1 MTVIDDTARISIEP
15 ASGYLGA
22 QIGNVDLA
30 RELEP
35 EVVAQILDALIEWKV
50 LFFKDQDITPER
62 QISLGNQFGVANH
75 CHPTIPPVHPQW
87 REIFETTNELNRLV
101 AKQGSNE
108 YDDNR
113 FHIDQS
119 FVVNPPAITILRG
132 VVVPPYGGDTIF
144 TDLQAAYEELSAPVR
159 TMIDGLHAVHANV
172 THVDPEGPK
181 GVPKAVFEAVSYK
194 TIHPVVRVHPITG
207 KRSLFVAPGLT
218 SHLDGLT
225 RAEADSI
232 ISLLY
237 SQLARPDFTV
247 RFRWSPGD
255 LVFIDN
261 RTVAHRAPGDLRH
274 LDFERV
280 LHRVVLRG
288 DIPVGPDGFRSEIV
302 SGIPFGEP
310 LPPLG
315 FSG

>member
-1 MTVIDDTARISIEP
+1 MTVIDETARISIEP

-22 QIGNVDLA
+22 QIRGVNLA
-30 RELEP
+30 EPLEP
-35 EVVAQILDALIEWKV
+35 EVTAQILDALIEWKV

-62 QISLGNQFGVANH
+62 QISLGNQFGVVNH

-87 REIFETTNELNRLV
+87 KEIFETTNELNRAV
-101 AKQGSNE
+101 AKQGNFE

-132 VVVPPYGGDTIF
+132 VVIPPYGGDTTF
-144 TDLQAAYEELSAPVR
+144 TDLQAAYAELSKPVR
-159 TMIDGLHAVHANV
+159 DMIDVLHAVHENI
-172 THVDPEGPK
+172 THVDPK
-181 GVPKAVFEAVSYK
+181 GLKGEPKAVFEAVSYK
-194 TIHPVVRVHPITG
+194 TIHPVVRVHPVTG
-207 KRSLFVAPGLT
+207 KKGLLVAPGLT

-225 RAEADSI
+225 RAEADAI
-232 ISLLY
+232 INLLY
-237 SQLARPDFTV
+237 GQLARPDFTV
-247 RFRWSPGD
+247 RFRWNQGD
-255 LVFIDN
+255 VVFIDN
-261 RTVAHRAPGDLRH
+261 RSVAHRAPGDLRH

-288 DIPVGPDGFRSEIV
+288 DIPTGPDGFRSQIV

-310 LPPLG
+310 LPA
-315 FSG
+315 FKVSG